1 MILCLPYL
9 FYIFVI
15 MTIMFIE
22 NHAEGEEDIFE
33 GVSGGGES
41 LSRKRTCSVIKMMRW
56 EVMTREAFKVVET

>member
-33 GVSGGGES
+33 GVSGGGRILE
-41 LSRKRTCSVIKMMRW
+41 LKKNL
-56 EVMTREAFKVVET
+56 